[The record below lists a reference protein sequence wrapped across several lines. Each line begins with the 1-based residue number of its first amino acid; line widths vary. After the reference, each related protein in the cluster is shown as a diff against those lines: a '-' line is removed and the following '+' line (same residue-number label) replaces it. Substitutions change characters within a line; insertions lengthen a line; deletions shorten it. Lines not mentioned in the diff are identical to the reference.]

1 LFRYN
6 SCHDKILEQA
16 MARVRELPAED
27 RDALAAALLPSP
39 EIPLRPCIPTNA
51 RAAMEEGLAQATSRG
66 EFVHEEVAEAIP
78 GVDRGRHAKTA
89 AKTARFGQ
97 FSLNVWQILN

>member
-1 LFRYN
+1 
-6 SCHDKILEQA
+6 
-16 MARVRELPAED
+16 
-27 RDALAAALLPSP
+27 
-39 EIPLRPCIPTNA
+39 
-51 RAAMEEGLAQATSRG
+51 MEEGLAQATSRG